1 MHTWQDSNCNWIRHF
16 SCGIFLDLS
25 KAFDTVNHSIILNK
39 LEHYGICG
47 VAKEWFSSYSFTVY
61 LFYQEFTYTL
71 KNTTEQ
77 KNKEIPGREGQ
88 KKPGA
93 SNPCHSP
100 LAVIVILVIVSD
112 GIVCM
117 LFFAGKVRVKILTN
131 RDAIRQFG
139 GQGGGMQI
147 LSEQETNQF
156 KDMIMSLLV
165 SCPGSSLS

>member
-1 MHTWQDSNCNWIRHF
+1 MEYNV
-16 SCGIFLDLS
+16 SCDFKLVI
-25 KAFDTVNHSIILNK
+25 VILV
-39 LEHYGICG
+39 I
-47 VAKEWFSSYSFTVY
+47 VS
-61 LFYQEFTYTL
+61 
-71 KNTTEQ
+71 
-77 KNKEIPGREGQ
+77 
-88 KKPGA
+88 
-93 SNPCHSP
+93 
-100 LAVIVILVIVSD
+100 AVIVCMLYVVVILVIVSD